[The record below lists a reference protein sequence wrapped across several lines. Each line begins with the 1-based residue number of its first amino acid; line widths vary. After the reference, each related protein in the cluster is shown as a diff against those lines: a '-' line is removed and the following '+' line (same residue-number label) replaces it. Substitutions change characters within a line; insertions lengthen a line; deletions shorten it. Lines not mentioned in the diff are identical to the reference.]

1 MPQLDKLSFVSQIFW
16 LSLFFFGLYFFIINV
31 FITEVF
37 RGLKLKSII
46 HKNCQGLNSLISNL
60 NQLNLIIILENYI
73 RVVNILFKKLR
84 YRLQIVKSSVP
95 ITGINFNLME
105 STSVPFDEELYLS
118 NYLTLQ
124 ILNDLKNEI

>member
-1 MPQLDKLSFVSQIFW
+1 
-16 LSLFFFGLYFFIINV
+16 LYFFIINV

-37 RGLKLKSII
+37 KGLKLKLII
-46 HKNCQGLNSLISNL
+46 HKNCQGFNSLISNL
-60 NQLNLIIILENYI
+60 NQSNLIVILENYL
-73 RVVNILFKKLR
+73 RVMNILFKKLR
-84 YRLQIVKSSVP
+84 YRLQIVESSVP

-105 STSVPFDEELYLS
+105 TTSTPFDEELYLS

>member
-1 MPQLDKLSFVSQIFW
+1 M
-16 LSLFFFGLYFFIINV
+16 SLFFFGLYFFIINV

-73 RVVNILFKKLR
+73 GVVNILFKKLR

-95 ITGINFNLME
+95 IAGINFNLME